1 MPAGCPRSLHENRN
15 APVKTPLLAVVGPT
29 AVGKSALAL
38 ELAERLGGEI
48 VSADSRQV
56 YRYMDVGTA
65 KPSAGDRAR
74 VPHHLV
80 DIVDPDKEYSFA
92 LFLRQAA
99 GAIQDI
105 RARGRLPILAG
116 GSGQYVWGLLE
127 GWTPPSVPPD
137 PDLRRRLEAEAQEH
151 GYAALHAQLRE
162 IDEEAAA
169 RIDPRNVRRVVRA
182 LEVACAARRR
192 GEAHPA
198 GSRRGAS
205 PFDSLVLGLSMDR
218 QALYERIDDRVDAMI
233 EAGWLD
239 EVRGLLRGGCTVD
252 LPSLSGLGYVQMA
265 RVAADQLSLEA
276 AVAEIKVRTHRFARQ
291 QLGWFRR
298 TDDRIRWFD
307 ASLGWNAPLAEAAR
321 WLDKRGDRAR

>member
-1 MPAGCPRSLHENRN
+1 M
-15 APVKTPLLAVVGPT
+15 KTPLLAVVGPT

-38 ELAERLGGEI
+38 ELAETLGGEI

-80 DIVDPDKEYSFA
+80 DVVDPDEEYSFA

-99 GAIQDI
+99 AAIRDI
-105 RARGRLPILAG
+105 HARGRLPILAG
-116 GSGQYVWGLLE
+116 GSGQYVRGLLE

-137 PDLRRRLEAEAQEH
+137 PDLRRRLEAEAQER
-151 GYAALHAQLRE
+151 GYAALHVQLRE

-198 GSRRGAS
+198 S
-205 PFDSLVLGLSMDR
+205 PRKKGNAAFDSLVLGLYMDR
-218 QALYERIDDRVDAMI
+218 QALYKRIDDRVDAMI

-265 RVAADQLSLEA
+265 RVAAGQLSLEA

-307 ASLGWNAPLAEAAR
+307 ATHGWDAPLAEAAR

>member
-1 MPAGCPRSLHENRN
+1 M
-15 APVKTPLLAVVGPT
+15 LAVVGPT

-38 ELAERLGGEI
+38 ELAETLGGEI

-56 YRYMDVGTA
+56 YRCMDVGTA
-65 KPSAGDRAR
+65 KPSATDRAR

-80 DIVDPDKEYSFA
+80 DVVDPDQEYSFA

-99 GAIQDI
+99 AAIRNI

-137 PDLRRRLEAEAQEH
+137 PDLRRRLEAQAQER
-151 GYAALHAQLRE
+151 GYAALHARLRE
-162 IDEEAAA
+162 IDPEAAA

-198 GSRRGAS
+198 SPRKKES
-205 PFDSLVLGLSMDR
+205 PPFDSLVLGLYMDR
-218 QALYERIDDRVDAMI
+218 QALYQRIDRRVDAMI

-239 EVRGLLRGGCTVD
+239 EVRGAAPEGLHRR
-252 LPSLSGLGYVQMA
+252 PS
-265 RVAADQLSLEA
+265 
-276 AVAEIKVRTHRFARQ
+276 IPI
-291 QLGWFRR
+291 WP
-298 TDDRIRWFD
+298 RIRPD
-307 ASLGWNAPLAEAAR
+307 GPGRCGPALPRRRGRRDQDPHPPLRPPAARMVPPDRRPHPLVRRHPRLGRPPGRGRPLA
-321 WLDKRGDRAR
+321 G

>member
-1 MPAGCPRSLHENRN
+1 M
-15 APVKTPLLAVVGPT
+15 KTPLLAVVGPT

-38 ELAERLGGEI
+38 ELAETLGGEI

-65 KPSAGDRAR
+65 KPSATDRAR

-80 DIVDPDKEYSFA
+80 DVVDPDQEYSFA

-99 GAIQDI
+99 AAIRDI

-137 PDLRRRLEAEAQEH
+137 PDLRRRLEAQAQER

-162 IDEEAAA
+162 IDPAAAA

-182 LEVACAARRR
+182 LEVASNPRRR
-192 GEAHPA
+192 GGAHPA
-198 GSRRGAS
+198 SPRKKES
-205 PFDSLVLGLSMDR
+205 PPFDSLVLGLCMHR
-218 QALYERIDDRVDAMI
+218 QALYQRIDRRVDAMI

-239 EVRGLLRGGCTVD
+239 EVRGLLQRGCTVD

-265 RVAADQLSLEA
+265 RVAEDRLSLDDA
-276 AVAEIKVRTHRFARQ
+276 AAEIKTRTHRFARQ

-307 ASLGWNAPLAEAAR
+307 ATRGWDAPLAEAAR

>member
-1 MPAGCPRSLHENRN
+1 M
-15 APVKTPLLAVVGPT
+15 KTPLLAVVGPT

-38 ELAERLGGEI
+38 ELAETLGGEI

-65 KPSAGDRAR
+65 KPSATDRAR

-80 DIVDPDKEYSFA
+80 DIVDPDEEYSFA

-99 GAIQDI
+99 AAIQDI

-137 PDLRRRLEAEAQEH
+137 LDLRRRLEAEAQER
-151 GYAALHAQLRE
+151 GYAALHARLRE
-162 IDEEAAA
+162 IDPAAAA

-182 LEVACAARRR
+182 LEVASNPRRR
-192 GEAHPA
+192 SGAHPA
-198 GSRRGAS
+198 SPRKTGSP
-205 PFDSLVLGLSMDR
+205 PFDSLVLGLYMDR
-218 QALYERIDDRVDAMI
+218 QALYQRIDRRVDAMI

-239 EVRGLLRGGCTVD
+239 EVRRLLQRGCTVD

-276 AVAEIKVRTHRFARQ
+276 AVAEIKTRTHRFARQ
-291 QLGWFRR
+291 QLGWFRQ

-307 ASLGWNAPLAEAAR
+307 ATLGWDAPLAEAAR
-321 WLDKRGDRAR
+321 WLDRTTQPVG